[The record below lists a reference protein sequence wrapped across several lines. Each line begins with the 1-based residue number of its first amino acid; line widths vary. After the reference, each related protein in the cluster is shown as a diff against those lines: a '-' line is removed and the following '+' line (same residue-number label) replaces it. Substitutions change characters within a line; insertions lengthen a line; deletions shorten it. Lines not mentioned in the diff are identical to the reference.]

1 LQAIERAKMF
11 NKKLLDTCHRFNE
24 EWKNNFTKRYSGT
37 EFKLSTDSG
46 VPLKPVYTPEDITDT
61 DYEKIGMP
69 GVYPFTRGAYPIQ
82 YQFQPPMSQHALGF
96 GLPEHS
102 RERYEAYRRSQ
113 PLRAKE
119 REPAYFLAGD
129 IPSNN
134 GIDPDEPEA
143 RGRIGVCGVSL
154 STINDFEILFSGL
167 PLDRLN
173 TIFSLFESSSSAL
186 ALYITYAEKCGY
198 PKEKLHGLSVNEIF
212 EQICCDHPSA
222 SAKDTLKL
230 IVEHIKY
237 CVRNLP
243 YWTPFRI
250 SGYSFEEAG
259 ANVIQEMAF
268 SMAFL
273 IAIAEEYMNAGGS
286 PDEFMPRINLFLGF
300 GNDFFEQIAKVR
312 ALRRMWAATCKER
325 LGCKNPRSW
334 RPIIAMQTAGSTFTA
349 QQPLNNLLRAGFQT
363 LAASL
368 VGADVIWTTPYDEAI
383 GIHSEESSTLAF
395 RTQQIIYHETNIPS
409 VTDPLGGSY
418 YVEWLTDELESR
430 ANRLLDKVGDIG
442 FIRAWETGWFRSE
455 VENTASRHQYKME
468 NGEKIIVGVNE
479 YVVAE
484 EKGKIRT
491 TAVDPRTEEIA
502 IQRIK
507 AFKANRNN
515 KKTRDQLKKLKDA
528 ASVIKEKW
536 PRGGDLVPAILD
548 AAKADATMGEITQV
562 IKEVFGF
569 HKRFY

>member
-1 LQAIERAKMF
+1 MLDEG
-11 NKKLLDTCHRFNE
+11 LLDKCHRLEE
-24 EWKNNFTKRYSGT
+24 EWQKIFSKRYGET
-37 EFKLSTDSG
+37 GLKLTSDSG
-46 VPLKPVYTPEDITDT
+46 VPLKPVYTPKDVENM
-61 DYEKIGMP
+61 DYGEIAMP

-113 PLRAKE
+113 PLTSKG

-134 GIDPDEPEA
+134 GLDPDEPEA

-154 STINDFEILFSGL
+154 STIDDFKTLFSGL
-167 PLDRLN
+167 PLDKTN
-173 TIFSLFESSSSAL
+173 VVFSLFESSSSAL
-186 ALYITYAEKCGY
+186 AMYIACAEKLGH
-198 PKEKLHGLSVNEIF
+198 PKEKLHGLNVNEIF

-222 SAKDTLKL
+222 PAKDTLKL

-259 ANVIQEMAF
+259 ANVVQEMAF

-273 IAIAEEYMNAGGS
+273 IAIAEEYMNAAGS

-300 GNDFFEQIAKVR
+300 GNDFFEQVAKVR
-312 ALRRMWAATCKER
+312 ALRRMWAKTAKER
-325 LGCKNPRSW
+325 LGCKSPRSM

-349 QQPLNNLLRAGFQT
+349 QQPLNNILRAGFQT

-383 GIHSEESSTLAF
+383 GIHSEESSNLAF
-395 RTQQIIYHETNIPS
+395 RTQQIIYHETNIS
-409 VTDPLGGSY
+409 NVTDPLGGSY
-418 YVEWLTDELESR
+418 YVEWLTNELENR
-430 ANRLLDKVGDIG
+430 ANELLDKVHEIG
-442 FIRAWETGWFRSE
+442 FFKAWETGWFRSE
-455 VENTASRHQYKME
+455 VERTASEHQRKVE
-468 NGEKIIVGVNE
+468 NKEKVVVGVNE
-479 YVVAE
+479 YVAEE
-484 EKGKIRT
+484 EKGKIQGT
-491 TAVDPRTEEIA
+491 PVDPRAEEMA
-502 IQRIK
+502 IK
-507 AFKANRNN
+507 KVKEFKANRDNN
-515 KKTRDQLKKLKDA
+515 KTQDQLKRLEEVASDVKD
-528 ASVIKEKW
+528 KW
-536 PRGGDLVPAILD
+536 PRGGDLLPAILE
-548 AAKADATMGEITQV
+548 AAKADATMGEMTTV
-562 IKEVFGF
+562 IKDVFGF
-569 HKRFY
+569 NKRYY

>member
-1 LQAIERAKMF
+1 MFDER
-11 NKKLLDTCHRFNE
+11 LLEKCHRLNE
-24 EWKNNFTKRYSGT
+24 EWKKIFAERYSGT
-37 EFKLSTDSG
+37 EFRLATDSG
-46 VPLKPVYTPEDITDT
+46 VPLKPVYTPEDIKDL
-61 DYEKIGMP
+61 DYEKIGMS
-69 GVYPFTRGAYPIQ
+69 GIYPFTRGAYPMQ

-113 PLRAKE
+113 PLRTKG

-134 GIDPDEPEA
+134 GMDPDEPEA

-154 STINDFEILFSGL
+154 STLKDFEILFSGL

-186 ALYITYAEKCGY
+186 ALYITYAENCGY

-259 ANVIQEMAF
+259 ANAVQEMAF
-268 SMAFL
+268 SMALL

-286 PDEFMPRINLFLGF
+286 PDELMPRINLFLGF
-300 GNDFFEQIAKVR
+300 SNDFFEQVAKVR
-312 ALRRMWAATCKER
+312 ALRRMWAKTAKER
-325 LGCKNPRSW
+325 LGCKNLRAM

-363 LAASL
+363 VAASL

-395 RTQQIIYHETNIPS
+395 RTQQIIYHETNIPN

-418 YVEWLTDELESR
+418 YVEWLTNELESR
-430 ANRLLDKVGDIG
+430 ANKLLDKVDEIG
-442 FIRAWETGWFRSE
+442 FIKAWETGWFRSE
-455 VENTASRHQYKME
+455 VEKTASGHRHKVE
-468 NGEKIIVGVNE
+468 NREKIVVGVNE
-479 YVVAE
+479 YVVEE
-484 EKGKIRT
+484 EKGKIKA
-491 TAVDPRTEEIA
+491 TAVDPLVEEIA
-502 IQRIK
+502 IRRVK
-507 AFKANRNN
+507 EFKTNRNS
-515 KKTRDQLKKLKDA
+515 KKTQEQLKRLEEA
-528 ASVIKEKW
+528 ASVVKDKW
-536 PRGGDLVPAILD
+536 PRGGDLMPAVLET
-548 AAKADATMGEITQV
+548 AKADATMGEITKV
-562 IKEVFGF
+562 IKDVFGF
-569 HKRFY
+569 NKRFY

>member
-1 LQAIERAKMF
+1 MFDER
-11 NKKLLDTCHRFNE
+11 LLEKCHRLYE
-24 EWKNNFTKRYSGT
+24 EWKTIFAKRYSDT
-37 EFKLSTDSG
+37 QYKLTTNSG
-46 VPLKPVYTPEDITDT
+46 VPLKPVYTPEDIKDAE
-61 DYEKIGMP
+61 YEKIGMP

-102 RERYEAYRRSQ
+102 RERYEVYRRSQ
-113 PLRAKE
+113 PLRVKE

-154 STINDFEILFSGL
+154 STIKDFEILFSGL

-173 TIFSLFESSSSAL
+173 TILALFESSSPAL
-186 ALYITYAEKCGY
+186 ALYITYAETCGY
-198 PKEKLHGLSVNEIF
+198 AREKLHGLSVNEIF

-259 ANVIQEMAF
+259 ANVVQEMAF

-312 ALRRMWAATCKER
+312 ALRRMWAKTARER
-325 LGCKNPRSW
+325 LGCKNLRSM

-395 RTQQIIYHETNIPS
+395 RTQQIIYHETNIPN

-418 YVEWLTDELESR
+418 YVEWLTNELENR
-430 ANRLLDKVGDIG
+430 ADKLLAKVDEIG
-442 FIRAWETGWFRSE
+442 FIKAWETGWFRSE
-455 VENTASRHQYKME
+455 VEKTASEHQHKVE
-468 NGEKIIVGVNE
+468 NREKIIVGVNE
-479 YVVAE
+479 YAVEE
-484 EKGKIRT
+484 EKGKIKT
-491 TAVDPRTEEIA
+491 TEVSPHAEEIA
-502 IQRIK
+502 IKRVRE
-507 AFKANRNN
+507 FKASRNN
-515 KKTRDQLKKLKDA
+515 KKTQEQLKRLEET
-528 ASVIKEKW
+528 ASVVKDKW
-536 PRGGDLVPAILD
+536 PRGGDLIPAILE
-548 AAKADATMGEITQV
+548 AAKADATMGEITKV
-562 IKEVFGF
+562 IKDVFGF